1 MKVEWTRC
9 KHSTKSP
16 VVHSGGWHLHQ
27 QQISLSD
34 GDFLPDPALVRG
46 KGSWRPPSHCDPHH
60 MTNALLHCFPLLYH
74 SLTHLLHSKTG
85 HHDQQPCKPLFCSQG
100 NYRKVHFYSWLS
112 ERNCFYD
119 NTAIILCAAFTFCFL
134 FPFSVIYS
142 AGEKHINFLCM
153 LWAFLPS
160 RDQISMQWAGALQNW
175 HRSGKISTAICRK
188 QGSNEIAL
196 SCYGCNLGN
205 LSLSHT
211 LENNNHKTHNK

>member
-1 MKVEWTRC
+1 MT
-9 KHSTKSP
+9 STPTADLTVWCGLSAWP
-16 VVHSGGWHLHQ
+16 CSGEGQGELEAPITLRSTPH
-27 QQISLSD
+27 
-34 GDFLPDPALVRG
+34 G
-46 KGSWRPPSHCDPHH
+46 KRAV
-60 MTNALLHCFPLLYH
+60 ALLPSFVPFSYTPLTFQNWASRSATMQTSVLQSGKLQKS
-74 SLTHLLHSKTG
+74 SLLQLVIRKKLLL
-85 HHDQQPCKPLFCSQG
+85 QQHRYYFMS
-100 NYRKVHFYSWLS
+100 
-112 ERNCFYD
+112 
-119 NTAIILCAAFTFCFL
+119 AFTFCFL

>member
-1 MKVEWTRC
+1 MT
-9 KHSTKSP
+9 STPTADLTVWWGLSAWPCSGEGQGELEAPITLRSTPHDKCT
-16 VVHSGGWHLHQ
+16 VVL
-27 QQISLSD
+27 
-34 GDFLPDPALVRG
+34 
-46 KGSWRPPSHCDPHH
+46 PPSSVPFSY
-60 MTNALLHCFPLLYH
+60 TPI
-74 SLTHLLHSKTG
+74 LHSKTG

-100 NYRKVHFYSWLS
+100 NYRKVYFYSWLS